1 MRILKFISQAI
12 FISAASTVL
21 IACGSPETAAPKKI
35 AEQAHATLETP
46 NAVFEVSEADIAAID
61 AMSTLELLET
71 AAYESN
77 KLADVLAKVDDE
89 ASARAAA
96 AKMHT
101 LGPMLNA
108 IGNSLDNLD
117 GNGMALSTSIIKPMQ
132 SFAEAQARIFNEAG
146 RIAKNHPELQ
156 NIIAEGFDNIDGNFQ

>member
-1 MRILKFISQAI
+1 MRIAKFINQAI
-12 FISAASTVL
+12 FISAAGTVL
-21 IACGSPETAAPKKI
+21 IACGSPETAAPKKT
-35 AEQAHATLETP
+35 AEPAHAALETP
-46 NAVFEVSEADIAAID
+46 NAVLEISEADIAAID

-89 ASARAAA
+89 PSARAAS
-96 AKMHT
+96 AKMQA

-108 IGNSLDNLD
+108 IGNSLENLD
-117 GNGMALSTSIIKPMQ
+117 GNELALSTRIIKPMQ
-132 SFAEAQARIFNEAG
+132 SFAKAQARIFNETG
-146 RIAKNHPELQ
+146 RIAKDHPELQ